1 MNEQV
6 RTGWIF
12 AGLLLAL
19 AFLSALS
26 LFLPQGTFLPLP
38 EEELVFPLP
47 VLALINGV
55 GIIIIYG
62 GLGWLGLNLAR
73 KLGFSELYDEKVTN
87 KERFFYPGLA
97 GVAIGAFFILV
108 DLAQARLHS
117 LGRFPHPPF
126 PLSILASATAGIGEE
141 MIFRLFLIP
150 FLLWLLRKKPANN
163 GAFWGVA
170 VFSALV
176 FAFGH
181 FPSLFVLY
189 GVDGIHQFP
198 SLILLAVILLNGLLS
213 LFAAGYFRKYGFLA
227 AVSLHFWTD
236 IVWHVIWGLV

>member
-73 KLGFSELYDEKVTN
+73 KLGFPELYDEKVTN

-97 GVAIGAFFILV
+97 GVAIGAFL
-108 DLAQARLHS
+108 S
-117 LGRFPHPPF
+117 LLIWRRPGFTLWGGSRTRRFPCRFWLPPRRG
-126 PLSILASATAGIGEE
+126 LAK
-141 MIFRLFLIP
+141 R
-150 FLLWLLRKKPANN
+150 
-163 GAFWGVA
+163 
-170 VFSALV
+170 
-176 FAFGH
+176 
-181 FPSLFVLY
+181 
-189 GVDGIHQFP
+189 
-198 SLILLAVILLNGLLS
+198 
-213 LFAAGYFRKYGFLA
+213 
-227 AVSLHFWTD
+227 
-236 IVWHVIWGLV
+236 